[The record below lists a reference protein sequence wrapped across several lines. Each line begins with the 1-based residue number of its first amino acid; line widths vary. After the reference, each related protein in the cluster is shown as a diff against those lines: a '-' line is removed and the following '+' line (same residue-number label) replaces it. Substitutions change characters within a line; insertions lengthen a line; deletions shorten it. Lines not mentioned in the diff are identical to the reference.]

1 MRVANHLAVDAA
13 DGRHDGQHATDLAA
27 VSWGFD
33 EALDLTGIL
42 RRASDKRGDL
52 DATARKSD
60 A

>member
-33 EALDLTGIL
+33 EALDLTGIAAQGFRQA
-42 RRASDKRGDL
+42 RRP
-52 DATARKSD
+52 
-60 A
+60 